1 MYISTSTGY
10 SIRMHDNGQLVQP
23 PPHDVPAPPG
33 AYNSWAMTGVFLYVG
48 LFAALAGGLA
58 LWHEVRCL
66 RRSADA
72 LLERL
77 GELRRSLGK

>member
-1 MYISTSTGY
+1 MN
-10 SIRMHDNGQLVQP
+10 DNGQLVQP

-33 AYNSWAMTGVFLYVG
+33 TYNSWAITGIIAYLG
-48 LFAALAGGLA
+48 IFALIAGGLA
-58 LWHEVRCL
+58 LWHELRCL
-66 RRSADA
+66 RRSAEA

>member
-1 MYISTSTGY
+1 MN
-10 SIRMHDNGQLVQP
+10 DNGQLVQP

-33 AYNSWAMTGVFLYVG
+33 AYNSCAITGILAYLFVFAG
-48 LFAALAGGLA
+48 IAGGLA